1 MIADKEAYQK
11 LSFTVTELFL
21 IGRKLNISLVCISQS
36 YFKVPKIIR
45 LNATHCFIMKIP
57 GRRKPQQIA
66 SNHLSDIEFKYSMK
80 LRKSY
85 TKEPF
90 SFLVNDSTLPPDN
103 LLRFRKNVLK
113 KTTFSKKIKTINN
126 KIEQNKA
133 QCDLDEE
140 TAKISALS
148 SGNIKKFY
156 QKKTC

>member
-85 TKEPF
+85 TKDPF

-113 KTTFSKKIKTINN
+113 KRLLARKSRQSITKLSKTKLNVI
-126 KIEQNKA
+126 
-133 QCDLDEE
+133 
-140 TAKISALS
+140 
-148 SGNIKKFY
+148 
-156 QKKTC
+156 